1 MSKSSYFP
9 RFFAK
14 RSIPGSSGTLGPC
27 VRVTCPSSPC
37 GYTLLWS
44 LHLPSRIHRPP
55 AATANTPHPLPL
67 LLCMHPSSSLPLPP
81 YPLTKHLD
89 EYFLLLL
96 FFHLISNQG
105 RTLAA
110 TTLPPSPRAHAG
122 HLRLPA
128 ARPLAACHRTDLVT
142 HATRRPRHA
151 QPPHPIAAPTNTITA
166 IAPAITTSSKLIV
179 SPNPPAPC
187 TPLTGRHYSF
197 TYQRAPATN
206 AHKTSPTVL
215 HRTNPKKVSIST
227 FKLTTR

>member
-89 EYFLLLL
+89 EYFFLFL
-96 FFHLISNQG
+96 FFHLISNE
-105 RTLAA
+105 
-110 TTLPPSPRAHAG
+110 AG
-122 HLRLPA
+122 HWWPQHCCRPPA
-128 ARPLAACHRTDLVT
+128 CMQATPL
-142 HATRRPRHA
+142 
-151 QPPHPIAAPTNTITA
+151 QPPTHLTPYHSRFACTQAPLCQRPIHLQNI
-166 IAPAITTSSKLIV
+166 
-179 SPNPPAPC
+179 
-187 TPLTGRHYSF
+187 
-197 TYQRAPATN
+197 
-206 AHKTSPTVL
+206 
-215 HRTNPKKVSIST
+215 
-227 FKLTTR
+227 

>member
-1 MSKSSYFP
+1 VGNVFTFRLTSVHALPP
-9 RFFAK
+9 R
-14 RSIPGSSGTLGPC
+14 C
-27 VRVTCPSSPC
+27 VSPHTPR
-37 GYTLLWS
+37 GYTRPRS

-55 AATANTPHPLPL
+55 AATTNTPHPLPL
-67 LLCMHPSSSLPLPP
+67 PLCMHPSSSPPLPP

-128 ARPLAACHRTDLVT
+128 AGPLAARHRTDPVA
-142 HATRRPRHA
+142 HATRRPRRT
-151 QPPHPIAAPTNTITA
+151 QPPHPIAAPTNTTITA
-166 IAPAITTSSKLIV
+166 IAPAIATSSKLIV
-179 SPNPPAPC
+179 SPNLPAPC
-187 TPLTGRHYSF
+187 TPLTGRRCSF
-197 TYQRAPATN
+197 TYQRAPAAN

-215 HRTNPKKVSIST
+215 HRTNLKKVSIST
-227 FKLTTR
+227 FELTTH